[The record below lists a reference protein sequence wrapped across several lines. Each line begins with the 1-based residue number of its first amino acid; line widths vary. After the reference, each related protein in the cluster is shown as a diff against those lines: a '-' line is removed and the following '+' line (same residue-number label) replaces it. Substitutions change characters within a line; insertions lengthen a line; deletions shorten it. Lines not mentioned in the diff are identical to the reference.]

1 MALHLLHPLGLR
13 LQYAVL
19 PDFCVGA
26 VDPNS
31 GSHVCVTGAL
41 PTEPHPQ
48 AQTRFCCFFFNYL
61 GVTSARTKDRI
72 WLYGQIWPKDKK
84 GIYTKDIYRK
94 P

>member
-1 MALHLLHPLGLR
+1 MYLCIQTRGGYWVFSNMALHLLHPLGLR

-48 AQTRFCCFFFNYL
+48 AQTRFCCFFL
-61 GVTSARTKDRI
+61 I
-72 WLYGQIWPKDKK
+72 I
-84 GIYTKDIYRK
+84 
-94 P
+94 